1 MKNQNIDFKLF
12 LLLVMS
18 VMLLLFVSLLFI
30 FIFSQRKKLQYQ
42 KSLHDIQSKQQHQLV
57 EAAVKSEE
65 TERHRIA
72 EQLHDEVGAL
82 LSSSKLHFKT
92 MKMDANDNNSI
103 SLFDKGN
110 ELLDESINKIRGIS
124 HDLHSHILE
133 EFGLNDAIKHFAE
146 NIANSSLI
154 RITTELDYSYNSTWP
169 EKDVAIYRIV
179 QELLNNIFKH
189 SMAGRVHIISHY
201 ENYNLS
207 IKLINDGKGLSQE
220 NFEQL
225 RFKKNGLGLKNIQN
239 RINLLKGTITFENV
253 VSEYHTNIFIPSI
266 NEQSS

>member
-1 MKNQNIDFKLF
+1 MKTENIDFKLF
-12 LLLVMS
+12 LLYGMS
-18 VMLLLFVSLLFI
+18 AMLLLFVSLLFI

-42 KSLHDIQSKQQHQLV
+42 KTLHDIQSKQQHQLV

-92 MKMDANDNNSI
+92 MKMDNKDGNSL

-146 NIANSSLI
+146 NITNSSLI
-154 RITTELDYSYNSTWP
+154 RITTELDYSYVSNWP
-169 EKDVAIYRIV
+169 EKDVALYRIV

-189 SMAGRVHIISHY
+189 SMAGKIHISSTY
-201 ENYNLS
+201 KNYNLT
-207 IKLINDGKGLSQE
+207 IELINDGKGLSQE
-220 NFEQL
+220 NFEKF
-225 RFKKNGLGLKNIQN
+225 RYTKNGLGLKNIQN
-239 RINLLKGTITFENV
+239 RINLLKGTITFENIAND
-253 VSEYHTNIFIPSI
+253 YHTKIFIPSI
-266 NEQSS
+266 NEQAN